1 MIVSRLAGLI
11 GLAALIATPV
21 LAQEG
26 RSSES
31 GPVPPAQILTID
43 QQGVVGAADATK
55 KAVEKIS
62 AALKPSGD
70 KVRSMME
77 EGQKKISD
85 FQQKANLLSDEK
97 KQQIQVELQQLE
109 QQIQTERQVA
119 QVRFELARQD
129 LVKQVWTEASTIAIE
144 IMKARGANMLL
155 ERRSVHLISDS
166 EDISQAVVNRLNA
179 SGKQFDIKIPTR
191 AEAEKMIAERRQEM
205 EANVQN

>member
-43 QQGVVGAADATK
+43 QQAVVGAAEATK
-55 KAVEKIS
+55 KAVEKITS
-62 AALKPSGD
+62 ELKPSSD
-70 KVRSMME
+70 KINSMRQ
-77 EGQKKISD
+77 EGQKKIAD
-85 FQQKANLLSDEK
+85 FQQKADLLSNEK
-97 KQQIQVELQQLE
+97 KQQFQVEIQQLQ
-109 QQIQTERQVA
+109 QQIQTEGQVA

-129 LVKQVWTEASTIAIE
+129 LVSQVWTEASNIAIE

-166 EDISQAVVNRLNA
+166 EDISAAVVKRLNA
-179 SGKQFDIKIPTR
+179 SGKQFDVKIPSR
-191 AEAEKMIAERRQEM
+191 AEAEKMIEERRKEI
-205 EANVQN
+205 EAGQQ